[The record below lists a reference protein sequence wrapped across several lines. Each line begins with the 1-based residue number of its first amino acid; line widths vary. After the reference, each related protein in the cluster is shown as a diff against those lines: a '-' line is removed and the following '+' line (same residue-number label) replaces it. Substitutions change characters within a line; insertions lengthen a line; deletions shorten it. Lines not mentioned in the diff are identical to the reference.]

1 MVKQQAPPYI
11 FPMLVL
17 SKRMHSIFLLRNFN
31 DCFAVFFLWAA
42 IYAYQG
48 RTYTIGSLLY
58 SWGLGVKMSLFL
70 VLPALGVVLFLARGV
85 ATGLRQASLM
95 AQLQVLIAIPF
106 ASVNFRSYLGRA
118 FEFSRVFFFKW
129 TVNWR
134 FLGEETFLNKGF
146 HISLLVGHISVLTA
160 FILTRWLN
168 PTGRS
173 VQTMITRALR
183 GEEPLGDIQQLVSK
197 RVTPQFVLTTILTS
211 NVIGILFARSLHYQF
226 FAYLGWST
234 PFLLWRSGMHPIL
247 QYIFWAAQEWAWL
260 VYPSTDLSSKVV
272 VGVLAITV
280 AGVWRGTREDE
291 ILKVVEKKPVSVK

>member
-1 MVKQQAPPYI
+1 M
-11 FPMLVL
+11 
-17 SKRMHSIFLLRNFN
+17 
-31 DCFAVFFLWAA
+31 
-42 IYAYQG
+42 
-48 RTYTIGSLLY
+48 SLL
-58 SWGLGVKMSLFL
+58 L
-70 VLPALGVVLFLARGV
+70 VLPALGVVLFLTRGV
-85 ATGLRQASLM
+85 LTGIRQASLM
-95 AQLQVLIAIPF
+95 AQLQVLIAVPF
-106 ASVNFRSYLGRA
+106 ASVNLRSYLGRA

-134 FLGEETFLNKGF
+134 FVGEETFLDKGF
-146 HISLLVGHISVLTA
+146 HISLLVGHISVLSA
-160 FILTRWLN
+160 FVLTRWLN
-168 PTGRS
+168 STGRS

-247 QYIFWAAQEWAWL
+247 QYILWVAQEWAWL

-272 VGVLAITV
+272 VGVLAIT
-280 AGVWRGTREDE
+280 ATGVWWGTREDE
-291 ILKVVEKKPVSVK
+291 ILKVVEKKPISVK